1 MRSSWV
7 SVGSNLNDYG
17 PYVKREVGHKETSTQ
32 KKDVHVK
39 TEAKPG
45 MMQLQTKDCQILPAI
60 CKN

>member
-1 MRSSWV
+1 M
-7 SVGSNLNDYG
+7 GSNLNDYG

-45 MMQLQTKDCQILPAI
+45 MMQLQTEDCQILPAI